1 MNKVELLAP
10 AGDLEKL
17 KIAYL
22 YGADA
27 VYCAGKKFGLRANAN
42 NFTMEELKTAVE
54 FAHSLNKR
62 LYVTVNIIFHD
73 KELEGLE
80 EYLKELDQIGV
91 DAVIA
96 SDILVMKKIKELNLK
111 LELHVSTQASI
122 LNSEAALFYK
132 NLGATRLVLA
142 REASL
147 EDIKEIKK
155 QTGLE
160 LECFIHGAMCTSFS
174 GRCVLSNYCTNRDA
188 NRGGCAQI
196 CRWIFNIED
205 KKDVF
210 SMTPKDLNLI
220 EYIVDMVNAGVN
232 SFKVEGRMRGIYYI
246 ATVILVYRRI
256 LDKISANT
264 LSKGEIN
271 YYLDILNRS
280 ANRDSAPQFIKEI
293 PTKNE
298 QYFLGRQELSNQDF
312 LGLVLEYDEK
322 NKMVTLEQR
331 NYFKVGDIVE
341 FFGPN
346 METFTYQVAKI
357 YDEEGEKIEI
367 ANHPKMVVKF
377 PIDAKLSKY
386 DMMRIKVFDKQD
398 YL

>member
-1 MNKVELLAP
+1 MNKIELLAP

-42 NFTMEELKTAVE
+42 NFTMEELAESVL
-54 FAHSLNKR
+54 FAHQLKKK
-62 LYVTVNIIFHD
+62 LYVTVNIIFHE
-73 KELEGLE
+73 KELEGIE
-80 EYLKELDQIGV
+80 EYLKELDKIGV
-91 DAVIA
+91 DAIIA
-96 SDILVMKKIKELNLK
+96 SDILVIKKVRELGLK
-111 LELHVSTQASI
+111 LEVHVSTQASI
-122 LNSEAALFYK
+122 LNSEAGLFYK
-132 NLGATRLVLA
+132 SLGVTRLVLA

-147 EDIKEIKK
+147 EDIQDIKK
-155 QTGLE
+155 KTGLE

-196 CRWIFNIED
+196 CRWTFGIEE
-205 KKDVF
+205 KDEVF

-220 EYIVDMVNAGVN
+220 EYIKDMVQAGVN

-256 LDKISANT
+256 IDKISTNT
-264 LSKGEIN
+264 LSKREIN

-280 ANRDSAPQFIKEI
+280 ANRESTPQFINKL
-293 PTKNE
+293 PTKDE

-312 LGLVLEYDEK
+312 LGLVLAYDKETHI
-322 NKMVTLEQR
+322 VTLEER

-346 METFTYQVAKI
+346 IETFSYKVEEI
-357 YDEEGEKIEI
+357 YDENDTFIEF
-367 ANHPKMVVKF
+367 ANHPKMLVKLKVNHF
-377 PIDAKLSKY
+377 LSKY

>member
-17 KIAYL
+17 QIAYL

-54 FAHSLNKR
+54 FAHSLNKK
-62 LYVTVNIIFHD
+62 LYVTVNIIFHE

-91 DAVIA
+91 DAIIA

-122 LNSEAALFYK
+122 LNSEAGLFYK

-147 EDIKEIKK
+147 EDIKDIKEH
-155 QTGLE
+155 TGLE

-220 EYIVDMVNAGVN
+220 EYIVDMVDAGVN

-246 ATVILVYRRI
+246 ATIILVYRRI
-256 LDKISANT
+256 LDKINANT

-312 LGLVLEYDEK
+312 LGLVLEYDEE

-367 ANHPKMVVKF
+367 ANHPKMVVKL